1 MTTVTLRQLTDDEYA
16 GYRARAV
23 PEYAD
28 ELVRSRGLS
37 PEVAAERSATTFPAT
52 VADVVAEE
60 GASISRVLT
69 ADEQPV
75 GWLWLAPASKGSDS
89 LFVYDIEIDEP
100 HRGRGLGRATM
111 LAAEDVA
118 RAAGHRFVRLN
129 VFGWNTS
136 AQALYR
142 SLGYRTDAIQM
153 SKPLEEPT

>member
-1 MTTVTLRQLTDDEYA
+1 MTTVTLRQLTDEEYA

-23 PEYAD
+23 PLYAD
-28 ELVRSRGLS
+28 EMVRSRGLS
-37 PEVAAERSATTFPAT
+37 PEEAEKNSATTFPAT
-52 VADVVAEE
+52 VADVLAEK

-69 ADEQPV
+69 DDEQPV
-75 GWLWLAPASKGSDS
+75 GWLWLAPAGVDS

>member
-1 MTTVTLRQLTDDEYA
+1 MTAVSLRSLTEEEYA

-23 PEYAD
+23 PLYAD
-28 ELVRSRGLS
+28 ELVRSKGMSR
-37 PEVAAERSATTFPAT
+37 EEAEKDSASTFPAT
-52 VADVVAEE
+52 VADVLAEA
-60 GASISRVLT
+60 GASISRVL
-69 ADEQPV
+69 ADDDEPV
-75 GWLWLAPASKGSDS
+75 GWLWLAPAGADS

-129 VFGWNTS
+129 VFGWNTG

-153 SKPLEEPT
+153 SKPLGEPT

>member
-1 MTTVTLRQLTDDEYA
+1 MTTVTLRQVTEEEYA
-16 GYRARAV
+16 RYRARSV
-23 PEYAD
+23 PLYAD
-28 ELVRSRGLS
+28 ELVRSKGFSR
-37 PEVAAERSATTFPAT
+37 EEAEKNSATTFPPT
-52 VADVVAEE
+52 VADVLAEK

-69 ADEQPV
+69 DDEQPV
-75 GWLWLAPASKGSDS
+75 GWLWLAPAGVDS

-111 LAAEDVA
+111 LAAEEVA

-129 VFGWNTS
+129 VFGWNTG

-142 SLGYRTDAIQM
+142 SLGYRTDAIQT

>member
-1 MTTVTLRQLTDDEYA
+1 MTTVTLRPLTDEEYA

-23 PEYAD
+23 PLYAA
-28 ELVRSRGLS
+28 EMVRSRGLS
-37 PEVAAERSATTFPAT
+37 PEEAAKNSATTFPAT
-52 VADVVAEE
+52 VADVLNEE

-69 ADEQPV
+69 DDQPV
-75 GWLWLAPASKGSDS
+75 GWLWLAPAGADS

-111 LAAEDVA
+111 LAAEDMA
-118 RAAGHRFVRLN
+118 RAAGYRFVRLN
-129 VFGWNTS
+129 VFGWNTG

>member
-1 MTTVTLRQLTDDEYA
+1 MTDVSLRTLTEEEYA

-23 PEYAD
+23 PQYAD
-28 ELVRSRGLS
+28 EMVRSRGLS
-37 PEVAAERSATTFPAT
+37 PEEAEKNSATTFPAT
-52 VADVVAEE
+52 VADVLAEE
-60 GASISRVLT
+60 GASISRVLIH
-69 ADEQPV
+69 DEQPV
-75 GWLWLAPASKGSDS
+75 GWLWLAPAGADS

-118 RAAGHRFVRLN
+118 RAGGHRFVRLN
-129 VFGWNTS
+129 VFGWNAG
-136 AQALYR
+136 AQALYQ

>member
-1 MTTVTLRQLTDDEYA
+1 MTIVTLRQVTDEEYA

-23 PEYAD
+23 PLYAA
-28 ELVRSRGLS
+28 ELVRSRGLT
-37 PEVAAERSATTFPAT
+37 PEEAEKNSAATFPAT
-52 VADVVAEE
+52 VADVLAED

-69 ADEQPV
+69 DDDGPV
-75 GWLWLAPASKGSDS
+75 GWLWLAPAGADS

-111 LAAEDVA
+111 LAVEDVA

-129 VFGWNTS
+129 VFGWNTG

-153 SKPLEEPT
+153 SKPLGETT

>member
-1 MTTVTLRQLTDDEYA
+1 MTTVSLRQVTDEEYA
-16 GYRARAV
+16 GYRDRAV
-23 PEYAD
+23 PLYAA
-28 ELVRSRGLS
+28 EMVRSRGLS
-37 PEVAAERSATTFPAT
+37 PEQAAKQSATTFPAT
-52 VADVVAEE
+52 VADVLNEE

-69 ADEQPV
+69 DDQPV
-75 GWLWLAPASKGSDS
+75 GWLWLAPAGADS

-129 VFGWNTS
+129 VFGWNTG

-153 SKPLEEPT
+153 SKPLEEPS

>member
-1 MTTVTLRQLTDDEYA
+1 MTAVSLRSLTEDEYA

-23 PEYAD
+23 PLYAD
-28 ELVRSRGLS
+28 ELVRSKGMARD
-37 PEVAAERSATTFPAT
+37 EAEKNSATTFPAT
-52 VADVVAEE
+52 VADVLAEA

-69 ADEQPV
+69 DDEPV
-75 GWLWLAPASKGSDS
+75 GWLWLAPAGVDS

-100 HRGRGLGRATM
+100 HRGHGLGRATM

-129 VFGWNTS
+129 VFGWNTN

-142 SLGYRTDAIQM
+142 SLGYRTDSIQM
-153 SKPLEEPT
+153 SKPLEETT

>member
-1 MTTVTLRQLTDDEYA
+1 MSTVSLRPLTEEEYA

-23 PEYAD
+23 PLYAD
-28 ELVRSRGLS
+28 ELVRSKGFS
-37 PEVAAERSATTFPAT
+37 PEEAEKNSATTFPAT
-52 VADVVAEE
+52 VADVLAEA
-60 GASISRVLT
+60 GASISRVL
-69 ADEQPV
+69 ADDEQPV
-75 GWLWLAPASKGSDS
+75 GWLWLAPAGADS
-89 LFVYDIEIDEP
+89 MFVYDIEIDEP

-136 AQALYR
+136 AQALYQ

>member
-1 MTTVTLRQLTDDEYA
+1 MTAVSLRSLTEEEYA

-23 PEYAD
+23 PLYAD
-28 ELVRSRGLS
+28 ELVRSKGMSR
-37 PEVAAERSATTFPAT
+37 EEAEKDSASTFPAT
-52 VADVVAEE
+52 VADVLAEA
-60 GASISRVLT
+60 GASISRVL
-69 ADEQPV
+69 ADDDEPV
-75 GWLWLAPASKGSDS
+75 GWLWLAPAGADS
-89 LFVYDIEIDEP
+89 LFVYDIEIDEL

-129 VFGWNTS
+129 VFGWNTG

-153 SKPLEEPT
+153 SKPLGEPT

>member
-1 MTTVTLRQLTDDEYA
+1 MTTVTLRQLTDEEYA
-16 GYRARAV
+16 GYRARAL

-37 PEVAAERSATTFPAT
+37 PKVAAEQSATTFPAT

-69 ADEQPV
+69 DDEQPV
-75 GWLWLAPASKGSDS
+75 GWLW
-89 LFVYDIEIDEP
+89 
-100 HRGRGLGRATM
+100 
-111 LAAEDVA
+111 
-118 RAAGHRFVRLN
+118 RLN
-129 VFGWNTS
+129 VFGWNSS

-142 SLGYRTDAIQM
+142 SLGYRSDAIQM

>member
-1 MTTVTLRQLTDDEYA
+1 MTTVTLRPLTEEEYA
-16 GYRARAV
+16 GYRARSV
-23 PEYAD
+23 PMYAD
-28 ELVRSRGLS
+28 ELVRSKGISR
-37 PEVAAERSATTFPAT
+37 EEAEENSATTFPAT
-52 VADVVAEE
+52 VADVLADE
-60 GASISRVLT
+60 GASISRVL
-69 ADEQPV
+69 ADDEPV
-75 GWLWLAPASKGSDS
+75 GWLWLAPAGADS

-118 RAAGHRFVRLN
+118 RAAGRRFVRLN

-153 SKPLEEPT
+153 SKPLEEPS

>member
-1 MTTVTLRQLTDDEYA
+1 MTTVTLRQLTDEEYA
-16 GYRARAV
+16 GYRSRAV
-23 PEYAD
+23 PLYAA

-37 PEVAAERSATTFPAT
+37 PVVAAKNSATTFPAT
-52 VADVVAEE
+52 VADVLAEE

-69 ADEQPV
+69 DDDGPV
-75 GWLWLAPASKGSDS
+75 GWLWLARAGPDS

-118 RAAGHRFVRLN
+118 RAAGHRYVRLN
-129 VFGWNTS
+129 VFGWNTG

-153 SKPLEEPT
+153 SKPLEETT

>member
-1 MTTVTLRQLTDDEYA
+1 MTTVTLRPATDEEYA

-23 PEYAD
+23 PLYAD

-37 PEVAAERSATTFPAT
+37 PEEAEKNSATTFPAT
-52 VADVVAEE
+52 VADVLGQD
-60 GASISRVLT
+60 GASISRVL
-69 ADEQPV
+69 ADDGQPV
-75 GWLWLAPASKGSDS
+75 GWLWLAPAGADS

-129 VFGWNTS
+129 VFGWNTG

-153 SKPLEEPT
+153 SKPLEELT

>member
-1 MTTVTLRQLTDDEYA
+1 MTTVTLRQATEEEYA
-16 GYRARAV
+16 GYRARSV
-23 PEYAD
+23 PLYAA

-37 PEVAAERSATTFPAT
+37 LEDAEKNSATTFPAT
-52 VADVVAEE
+52 VADVLAEE

-69 ADEQPV
+69 DDDGPV
-75 GWLWLAPASKGSDS
+75 GWLWLAPAGPDS

-118 RAAGHRFVRLN
+118 RAAGHRYVRLN
-129 VFGWNTS
+129 VFGWNTG

-153 SKPLEEPT
+153 SKPLEETT

>member
-16 GYRARAV
+16 GYRARAL
-23 PEYAD
+23 PEYAAD
-28 ELVRSRGLS
+28 LVRSRGLS
-37 PEVAAERSATTFPAT
+37 PEEAEKRSASTFPAT
-52 VADVVAEE
+52 VADVLAEE
-60 GASISRVLT
+60 GSSISRVLT
-69 ADEQPV
+69 DDEQPV
-75 GWLWLAPASKGSDS
+75 GWLWLAPAGADS
-89 LFVYDIEIDEP
+89 LFVYDVEIDEP
-100 HRGRGLGRATM
+100 HRGRGMGRAAM

-153 SKPLEEPT
+153 SKPLEGPT